1 MRTTAQ
7 SLNSELGTDLL
18 SQLSVDD
25 QGEVDSL
32 NDQITFLTNDNKQ
45 ALKERVKVTGLSK
58 FHQNLRIWITIF
70 RFFFLNL

>member
-1 MRTTAQ
+1 MILLQANLESMKTSAQ

-25 QGEVDSL
+25 QKEVDSL

-45 ALKERVKVTGLSK
+45 ALKERVKV
-58 FHQNLRIWITIF
+58 NI
-70 RFFFLNL
+70 